1 MRKIMLW
8 AAAPLV
14 LLTAAACQRV
24 EETPAE
30 AETGMAEPSS
40 RTLAASLDDDFDA
53 FNGIVENSGL
63 AAVLEGVGPYTV
75 FAPADAALETA
86 GDLTEDAMSAQ
97 AAALLR
103 AHIVPGAST
112 RDDILAAL
120 EREADGN
127 VQMRTMADTLLTF
140 TREGETVIVT
150 APDGS
155 SGRLTGE
162 ETVASNGVIQPVDGL
177 LLAATEPS
185 TTEASD

>member
-1 MRKIMLW
+1 MRKMMLW

-14 LLTAAACQRV
+14 LLTTAACQRV

-30 AETGMAEPSS
+30 AGTGMAEPSS
-40 RTLAASLDDDFDA
+40 RTLAAGLDADHDG
-53 FNGIVENSGL
+53 FNALVESSGL
-63 AAVLEGVGPYTV
+63 APVLEGVGPYTV
-75 FAPADAALETA
+75 FVPSDAALQGA
-86 GDLTEDAMSAQ
+86 GDLDDEAMSAQ

-103 AHIVPGAST
+103 AHIVPGSST

-120 EREADGN
+120 ERESSGQ

-177 LLAATEPS
+177 LVAAG
-185 TTEASD
+185 EASTATAGG

>member
-1 MRKIMLW
+1 M
-8 AAAPLV
+8 
-14 LLTAAACQRV
+14 
-24 EETPAE
+24 
-30 AETGMAEPSS
+30 
-40 RTLAASLDDDFDA
+40 
-53 FNGIVENSGL
+53 
-63 AAVLEGVGPYTV
+63 
-75 FAPADAALETA
+75 
-86 GDLTEDAMSAQ
+86 
-97 AAALLR
+97 
-103 AHIVPGAST
+103 PGAST